1 MDITKISY
9 SKWINP
15 PYKPDFDFRKLKINK
30 IGKYSITRPYEAQQ
44 IINIMKYGI
53 LDIQHKLLKELVIT
67 DATCGVGGDTLHFSK
82 YFKYVNSVDIK
93 KENIE
98 YTKHNLDLF
107 GITNVSLYNDNYLNI
122 SRKLKQDII
131 YIDPPWGGVKYKEK
145 KSIKLY
151 LGNIPIKYVVRD
163 LSMICDMIYIK
174 VPLNAD
180 LKNINIHKR
189 YTIYNKKN
197 KPSFYIVLVE
207 SNTHL
212 GTQPGL

>member
-9 SKWINP
+9 SKWITP
-15 PYKPDFDFRKLKINK
+15 PYKQDFDFKKLKINK

-44 IINIMKYGI
+44 IINIMKYGL
-53 LDIQHKLLKELVIT
+53 LDILHKLPRDIVIT

-82 YFKYVNSVDIK
+82 YFKSVNSVDIK

-98 YTKHNLDLF
+98 YTRYNLDLF
-107 GITNVSLYNDNYLNI
+107 GVDNVSLYNEDYLDI
-122 SRKLKQDII
+122 YGKLEQDVI
-131 YIDPPWGGVKYKEK
+131 YMDPPWGGVRYKEK
-145 KSIKLY
+145 KSVKLQLSNITLSYIIKKL
-151 LGNIPIKYVVRD
+151 LNV
-163 LSMICDMIYIK
+163 CDVIYIK

-197 KPSFYIVLVE
+197 KPSFYVILVLD
-207 SNTHL
+207 SHL
-212 GTQPGL
+212 CSEPSV